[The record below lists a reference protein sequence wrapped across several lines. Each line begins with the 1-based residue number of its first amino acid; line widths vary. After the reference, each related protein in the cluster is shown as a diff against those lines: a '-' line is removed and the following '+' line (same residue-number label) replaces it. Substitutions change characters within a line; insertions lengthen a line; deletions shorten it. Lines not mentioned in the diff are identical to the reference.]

1 MTIIYSGNQVTEVI
15 QREERGT
22 MISRTRT
29 IFGLI
34 VAIVGAGALAGTL
47 LITSGSAAS
56 AVSGAHLNRR
66 PADSVPPGLQPPTGN
81 MLSAQFVGVGVQVY
95 RCNAAGAWVFL
106 EPAANLVGH
115 ATGASGLQR
124 AIHYKGPTW
133 ESTADGSLVQGTTIA
148 SSPVT
153 GSIPQLLLQAT
164 ANRGVGIFGSVTYI
178 NRLDTRGGAAPTSSC
193 TSGQTIG
200 VPYTAQ
206 YLFYVPSGS

>member
-1 MTIIYSGNQVTEVI
+1 
-15 QREERGT
+15 

-34 VAIVGAGALAGTL
+34 VAIVGAGVLAGAL

-56 AVSGAHLNRR
+56 AASGAHPFLRISSVQRAAPADLNRR
-66 PADSVPPGLQPPTGN
+66 AADSVPPGLQPPTGN
-81 MLSAQFVGVGVQVY
+81 MLSARFVGVGVQVY
-95 RCNAAGAWVFL
+95 QCNTAGAWVFL
-106 EPAANLVGH
+106 EPAANLVGY
-115 ATGASGLQR
+115 AAGASGVQS

-133 ESTADGSLVQGTTIA
+133 ESTTDGSLVQGTTIA

-164 ANRGVGIFGSVTYI
+164 ANRGTGIFGSVTYI

-206 YLFYVPSGS
+206 YLFYVSSGSY